1 MDERETSGLFISEI
15 DRAGGDDSPQP
26 TPPGAES
33 SQPTPPS
40 AHGPELSESTARPPH
55 APELPQSTARP
66 SHAPESAERAP
77 SPPHGPESAE
87 PSNRRAG
94 VADLLATIE
103 RVERVL
109 GDLRSLVSS
118 TVREKRQY
126 EFSLA
131 RLFGSIA
138 QALVAGLL
146 LWAASDWIF
155 GEPRDALLVKLAFAT
170 VLQMGALT
178 GFLLGREVD

>member
-15 DRAGGDDSPQP
+15 DRAGGDPSPQP
-26 TPPGAES
+26 TAHGAES
-33 SQPTPPS
+33 P
-40 AHGPELSESTARPPH
+40 
-55 APELPQSTARP
+55 
-66 SHAPESAERAP
+66 ERAP
-77 SPPHGPESAE
+77 SSPHTPESAE
-87 PSNRRAG
+87 PSSRRAS

-103 RVERVL
+103 RMERVL

-131 RLFGSIA
+131 RLFASIS

-146 LWAASDWIF
+146 LWALSDWVF
-155 GEPRDALLVKLAFAT
+155 GEPHDALLVKLAFAA
-170 VLQMGALT
+170 VLQMSALT